1 MVKQKKS
8 SYTVLDKNSKTHGI
22 FFNCMII
29 LSSIIISIL
38 SYNLCESIWNLTEE
52 NRILKEE
59 VIDQQNLI
67 QRQIDMIEEMDNY
80 IYYLEEIAI
89 EADLFG
95 YESET
100 VK

>member
-1 MVKQKKS
+1 MVRKKKS
-8 SYTVLDKNSKTHGI
+8 SYTVSDRNGI
-22 FFNCMII
+22 FLNII
-29 LSSIIISIL
+29 LIIIMSVLGYHI
-38 SYNLCESIWNLTEE
+38 CESIINLTEE

>member
-1 MVKQKKS
+1 MVRKKKS
-8 SYTVLDKNSKTHGI
+8 SYTVSDRNGI
-22 FFNCMII
+22 FLNII
-29 LSSIIISIL
+29 LIIIMFVFG
-38 SYNLCESIWNLTEE
+38 YYLCESIFTLTQE

>member
-1 MVKQKKS
+1 MVRKKKS
-8 SYTVLDKNSKTHGI
+8 SYTVSDRNSKSYGI
-22 FFNCMII
+22 FFNII
-29 LSSIIISIL
+29 LTIIMSVFG
-38 SYNLCESIWNLTEE
+38 YYLCESIFTLTQE

>member
-1 MVKQKKS
+1 MVRQKKS
-8 SYTVLDKNSKTHGI
+8 SYTVSDRNSKSYGI
-22 FFNCMII
+22 FLNII
-29 LSSIIISIL
+29 LTIIMFVFG
-38 SYNLCESIWNLTEE
+38 YYLCESIFNLTEE

-59 VIDQQNLI
+59 VIEQQNLI

-100 VK
+100 IK

>member
-1 MVKQKKS
+1 MS
-8 SYTVLDKNSKTHGI
+8 VLGYHI
-22 FFNCMII
+22 
-29 LSSIIISIL
+29 
-38 SYNLCESIWNLTEE
+38 CESIFTLTEE

>member
-1 MVKQKKS
+1 MVRQKKS
-8 SYTVLDKNSKTHGI
+8 SYTVSDRNGI
-22 FFNCMII
+22 FLNII
-29 LSSIIISIL
+29 LIIIMSVFG
-38 SYNLCESIWNLTEE
+38 YYLCESIFTLTEE

>member
-1 MVKQKKS
+1 MVRKKKS
-8 SYTVLDKNSKTHGI
+8 SYTVSDRNGI
-22 FFNCMII
+22 FLNII
-29 LSSIIISIL
+29 LIIIMSVFG
-38 SYNLCESIWNLTEE
+38 YYLCESIFTLTEE

>member
-1 MVKQKKS
+1 MVRKKKS
-8 SYTVLDKNSKTHGI
+8 SYTVSDRNYKSPV
-22 FFNCMII
+22 FNII
-29 LSSIIISIL
+29 LIIIMFVFGCYL
-38 SYNLCESIWNLTEE
+38 YKSIWNVIEE
-52 NRILKEE
+52 NHILKEE
-59 VIDQQNLI
+59 VIEQQNLI

-80 IYYLEEIAI
+80 IYYLEAIAI

>member
-1 MVKQKKS
+1 MVRQKKS
-8 SYTVLDKNSKTHGI
+8 SYTVSDRNYTFLN
-22 FFNCMII
+22 II
-29 LSSIIISIL
+29 LIIIMSVLGYHI
-38 SYNLCESIWNLTEE
+38 CESIFNLTEE